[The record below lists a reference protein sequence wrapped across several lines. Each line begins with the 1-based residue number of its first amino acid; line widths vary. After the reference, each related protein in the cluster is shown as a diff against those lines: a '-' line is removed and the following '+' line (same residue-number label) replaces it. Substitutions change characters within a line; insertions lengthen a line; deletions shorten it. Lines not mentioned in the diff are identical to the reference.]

1 MGGATECPAPECLS
15 KRPPS
20 APVPCAPPPEVW
32 DREEEICDERFGVA
46 EIKEISKDEVGTV
59 TAAVYEGQQVE
70 WSLEESQELLDEV
83 SAESTR
89 EDSIEENGEPGMDD
103 EKEVPEEP
111 PEDENKN
118 GGIRSDAESIVA

>member
-1 MGGATECPAPECLS
+1 M
-15 KRPPS
+15 S
-20 APVPCAPPPEVW
+20 A
-32 DREEEICDERFGVA
+32 
-46 EIKEISKDEVGTV
+46 SN
-59 TAAVYEGQQVE
+59 
-70 WSLEESQELLDEV
+70 S
-83 SAESTR
+83 R